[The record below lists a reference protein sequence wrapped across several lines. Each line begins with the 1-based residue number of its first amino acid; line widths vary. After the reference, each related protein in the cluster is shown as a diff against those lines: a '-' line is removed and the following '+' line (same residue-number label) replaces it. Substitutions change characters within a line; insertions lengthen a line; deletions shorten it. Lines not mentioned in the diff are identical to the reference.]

1 VNEPVLDRP
10 VVPRVWIVSAC
21 LALTLAAVIAAG
33 LWQFRRD
40 TIAGQAR
47 ELSVLALA
55 LADELERGLEGVG
68 LVLQATRLELRENR
82 VAIASEAAS
91 QTLRLRASQLTI
103 TRHLWVIDANGQVL
117 AASGPAKPP
126 ELATFAPALDGLD
139 NEGVAI
145 SRPFQGAAS
154 DESFVGVAI
163 RFGGAAATGGPWI
176 IAAVPAEA
184 LRGAFTAAS
193 PAADARMIVFRSDGA
208 RLAGSLVDV
217 PLLAEAEIPRRL
229 AVARTSEVSILADGS
244 RRLLQVRSLP
254 RYGID
259 LVLSR
264 NVDAVLA
271 SWREV
276 ARIATSGL
284 VLLLLA
290 LGVAIHRINRA
301 DRRRSQAQQALQA
314 QLSRTNKLESLG
326 TLAGGVAHD
335 FNNVLAGVLGYG
347 EMARD
352 AAADGSAQARHLDNV
367 LQAALR
373 GKALVERI
381 LAFSRSGARVA
392 VLFDVQPVVEEVLTL
407 LAASLRP
414 DILLERRLDAA
425 GLKLEGEPTQI
436 FEAVMNLCTNGM
448 QAMAGGG
455 VLSVLLQD
463 CDLAQPLIASH
474 GLVAPG
480 RYVKLSVSD
489 QGTGITAAVMP
500 RLFEPLFTT
509 RGEHSGT
516 GLGLAIVH
524 SVVANFNGT
533 IDVETAPQ
541 KGSRFT
547 LYLPQAQGEATPA
560 HATLTE
566 PPQGRGQTLLVV
578 DDEASLVALAEELLT
593 DLGYRVVPFN
603 DPLLALEALREN
615 PQRFDAVITDEVM
628 PRLSGTQ
635 LTEALR
641 VFAPALP
648 VLLISGYAPQLGSR
662 AALAGVTRV
671 LGKPLQRAE
680 LAHALAQ
687 LLGVTPSG

>member
-1 VNEPVLDRP
+1 
-10 VVPRVWIVSAC
+10 
-21 LALTLAAVIAAG
+21 
-33 LWQFRRD
+33 
-40 TIAGQAR
+40 
-47 ELSVLALA
+47 
-55 LADELERGLEGVG
+55 
-68 LVLQATRLELRENR
+68 
-82 VAIASEAAS
+82 
-91 QTLRLRASQLTI
+91 
-103 TRHLWVIDANGQVL
+103 
-117 AASGPAKPP
+117 
-126 ELATFAPALDGLD
+126 
-139 NEGVAI
+139 
-145 SRPFQGAAS
+145 
-154 DESFVGVAI
+154 
-163 RFGGAAATGGPWI
+163 
-176 IAAVPAEA
+176 
-184 LRGAFTAAS
+184 
-193 PAADARMIVFRSDGA
+193 
-208 RLAGSLVDV
+208 
-217 PLLAEAEIPRRL
+217 
-229 AVARTSEVSILADGS
+229 VARV
-244 RRLLQVRSLP
+244 
-254 RYGID
+254 
-259 LVLSR
+259 
-264 NVDAVLA
+264 
-271 SWREV
+271 
-276 ARIATSGL
+276 ATSGL

-301 DRRRSQAQQALQA
+301 DQRRSQAQLALQA

-373 GKALVERI
+373 GKTLVERI
-381 LAFSRSGARVA
+381 LAFSRSGTRVA
-392 VLFDVQPVVEEVLTL
+392 ILFDVQPVVEEVLTL
-407 LAASLRP
+407 LSASLRP
-414 DILLERRLDAA
+414 DIILERRLDAA
-425 GLKLEGEPTQI
+425 GLKLEGEPTQV

-448 QAMAGGG
+448 QAMPEGG
-455 VLSVLLQD
+455 VLGVLLQG
-463 CDLAQPLIASH
+463 CELAQPLIASH

-547 LYLPQAQGEATPA
+547 LYLPLAHGEATLAHPA
-560 HATLTE
+560 LTE
-566 PPQGRGQTLLVV
+566 PPPGRGQTLLVV

-593 DLGYRVVPFN
+593 DLGYRVVAFN
-603 DPLLALEALREN
+603 DAALALEALREN

-641 VFAPALP
+641 VFAPELP

-671 LGKPLQRAE
+671 LAKPLQHAE

-687 LLGVTPSG
+687 VLGAKTSG